1 MKIGWV
7 LNVSEAVRG
16 YGEVREM
23 ALRVEAEGLDSLWIP
38 DHLLYRSSPGET
50 RGIWEAWTF
59 LSSLAEATNR
69 VELGPLVACTQFR
82 NPAILAK
89 MAITLDEVSEGRLT
103 LGVGAG
109 WNEPEFRAFGMP
121 FDHLVGRFEEAVRI
135 IKPLLRDGFVD
146 FQGTYYQVRECEI
159 KPRGKRL
166 GGPPLL
172 IAGWR
177 PRMLR
182 LAARYADIWNTG
194 YALPSFSEPYE
205 RLLAACAEEGR
216 DPSTL
221 EMTHEIL
228 LDFPDLR
235 ETPTASNVVSIL
247 RGSTEEIAQA
257 LLQYE
262 QLGIGHIMV
271 QCTPSNPVSLS
282 RFLAAVKMYR
292 SLPHS

>member
-23 ALRVEAEGLDSLWIP
+23 ALQVEAEGLDSLWVP

-103 LGVGAG
+103 LGLGAG

-146 FQGTYYQVRECEI
+146 FQGTYYQARDCEI
-159 KPRGKRL
+159 KPRGRRL
-166 GGPPLL
+166 SGPPLL

-182 LAARYADIWNTG
+182 LVARYADIWNTG

-235 ETPTASNVVSIL
+235 ETPIASNVVSIL

-262 QLGIGHIMV
+262 QLGIGHLMV

-292 SLPHS
+292 SLP

>member
-7 LNVSEAVRG
+7 LNLSETVRG

-23 ALRVEAEGLDSLWIP
+23 ALRVEAEGLDSIWVP
-38 DHLLYRSSPGET
+38 DHLLYRDSPGKT

-59 LSSLAEATNR
+59 LSSLAEATTR
-69 VELGPLVACTQFR
+69 VELGSLVACTQFR

-89 MAITLDEVSEGRLT
+89 MAITLDEVSQGRLT
-103 LGVGAG
+103 LGIGAG
-109 WNEPEFRAFGMP
+109 WNEPEFQAFGIP
-121 FDHLVGRFEEAVRI
+121 YDHLVGRFEEALRI
-135 IKPLLRDGFVD
+135 IKPLLREGFVD
-146 FQGTYYQVRECEI
+146 FQGTYYQVHECEI
-159 KPRGKRL
+159 KPRGRRS

-172 IAGWR
+172 IAGWK

-182 LAARYADIWNTG
+182 LAARYADSWNTG

-221 EMTHEIL
+221 KITHEIL

-235 ETPTASNVVSIL
+235 DTPIPSHIINIL
-247 RGSTEEIAQA
+247 RGSTEEIAKA

-262 QLGIGHIMV
+262 QLGIEHIMV
-271 QCTPSNPVSLS
+271 QCTPSNAASLS
-282 RFLAAVKMYR
+282 RFLAAVKMYHALPR
-292 SLPHS
+292 S

>member
-7 LNVSEAVRG
+7 LNVSETARG

-23 ALRVEAEGLDSLWIP
+23 ALRVEAEGLDSLWVP

-103 LGVGAG
+103 LGLGAG

-146 FQGTYYQVRECEI
+146 FQGTYYQVRDCEI
-159 KPRGKRL
+159 KPRGRRP

-235 ETPTASNVVSIL
+235 ETPIASNVVSIL

-262 QLGIGHIMV
+262 QLGIEHLMV

-292 SLPHS
+292 SLP